1 MVRLNVGL
9 DDTDSR
15 QGNCTTYI
23 AAVLIER
30 LARLNVSFT
39 DYPNLI
45 RLNPNIPWK
54 TRGNAAV
61 ALRAE
66 VEESILEP
74 TIRLIVETVEDLSDL
89 QAQGTDTA
97 IVLHQG
103 EIPEDY
109 VNFSRRAM
117 WDLIP
122 VADARREIRRHCT
135 EALTYNSQK
144 GLVGALAAIGNRLE
158 DDHTYEYVAY
168 REKRFWG
175 TERKIDADSVL
186 NMDLRT
192 QQFTFNNVDP
202 ETHRILIT
210 PRGPD
215 PVLFG
220 VRGESPDAVE
230 RAARM
235 ISVGEPIERWVIFRT
250 NQGTDAH
257 FSNKSLI
264 GNIKPFQSVVVEG
277 RVSSKP
283 KTQIGG
289 HVFFTI
295 EDHTG
300 RIECAAYEQ
309 TGSFRE
315 NVRKLMPGDLVIVY
329 GGVRKASKSFPR
341 AINVEKI
348 EILELVEDVA
358 RSNPLCPV
366 CSKRLKSMGRA
377 QGLRCEHCGYKTRDR
392 TKQEVKLQRSIDKG
406 LYMPPPRAH
415 RHLTKPLKRYGREIS
430 QARIKLIETWHQP

>member
-1 MVRLNVGL
+1 MVRLNIGF

-23 AAVLIER
+23 AAVLIEK
-30 LARLNVSFT
+30 LAQLNVSFV

-61 ALRAE
+61 ALRTE
-66 VEESILEP
+66 VEESVLDR
-74 TIRLIVETVEDLSDL
+74 TRHLIVETIESLSDL
-89 QAQGTDTA
+89 KTQGTDTA

-109 VNFSRRAM
+109 IDFSRRAM

-122 VADARREIRRHCT
+122 VADARREARRHCT
-135 EALTYNSQK
+135 EALAYNSQK
-144 GLVGALAAIGNRLE
+144 GLVGALAAIGNKLE

-175 TERKIDADSVL
+175 TDRKIDAGSVL
-186 NMDLRT
+186 KMDLRT
-192 QQFTFNNVDP
+192 RQFTFNNVDP
-202 ETHRILIT
+202 ETQRILIT

-220 VRGESPDAVE
+220 IRGESPDAVK
-230 RAARM
+230 RAAGM
-235 ISVGEPIERWVIFRT
+235 ISVGEPVERWAVFRT

-264 GNIKPFQSVVVEG
+264 GHIKPFQSVVVEG

-283 KTQIGG
+283 ETRVGG
-289 HVFFTI
+289 HVFFAI
-295 EDHTG
+295 EDDTG
-300 RIECAAYEQ
+300 VIECAAYEQ

-315 NVRKLMPGDLVIVY
+315 SVRQLMPGDVVIVY
-329 GGVRKASKSFPR
+329 GGVRKASKTFPR
-341 AINVEKI
+341 TINVEKI
-348 EILELVEDVA
+348 RILELVEGIA

-366 CSKRLKSMGRA
+366 CSKRLKSMGRT
-377 QGLRCEHCGYKTRDR
+377 QGLRCDRCGYKTQERL
-392 TKQEVKLQRSIDKG
+392 KQEVKLQRSIEKG
-406 LYMPPPRAH
+406 LYAPPARAH
-415 RHLTKPLKRYGREIS
+415 RHLTKPLKRYGHEIS
-430 QARIKLIETWHQP
+430 EARIKLIEKWHQP